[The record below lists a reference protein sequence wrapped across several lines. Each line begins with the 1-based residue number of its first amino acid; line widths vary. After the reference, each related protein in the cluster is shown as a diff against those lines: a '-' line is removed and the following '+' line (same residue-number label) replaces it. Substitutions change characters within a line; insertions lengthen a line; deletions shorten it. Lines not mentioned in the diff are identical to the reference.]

1 MIEVFTQSLVLSSSA
16 IVGVVIGI
24 IFLIAYSCI
33 YDLVRTGKTPKQ
45 LGYETGFDSE
55 EIRELAGMLGIAFV
69 WIFSISFF
77 IMSIAYWGS
86 L

>member
-16 IVGVVIGI
+16 IVGVVIGV

-33 YDLVRTGKTPKQ
+33 YYLVRTGKTPKQ
-45 LGYETGFDSE
+45 LGYKTGFDSE
-55 EIRELAGMLGIAFV
+55 ELRELAGMLGIAFV
-69 WIFSISFF
+69 WLFLISFSIK
-77 IMSIAYWGS
+77 SIAYWGS